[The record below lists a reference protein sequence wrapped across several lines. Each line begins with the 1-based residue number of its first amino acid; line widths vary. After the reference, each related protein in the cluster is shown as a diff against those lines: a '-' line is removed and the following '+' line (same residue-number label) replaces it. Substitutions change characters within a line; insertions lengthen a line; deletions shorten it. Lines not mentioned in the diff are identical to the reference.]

1 MASNMLKGKGGAFAY
16 GGLVVLIVMAVALS
30 ALSGYIDNKLRQN
43 GEQQATTF
51 TEQMG
56 SFVGEKVEDIQNAI
70 GAFTIQSDDPALV
83 QPALAAL
90 RDRFGFYGVAFARMD
105 GTGVTA
111 GGESFDVAQLGDE
124 EVALSQ
130 GVPGYSESFQ
140 TPDGVYARLAQ
151 EPLYLDGRQAGALYV
166 VIPLTAFS
174 TDAAEVTKGVIGDTL
189 LFDGRTGEVLLNFGE
204 TATADEGSSVYDFV
218 GGALAAA
225 ARAPGKNS
233 QAPTEELDALRRA
246 VLAGRSALVVGS
258 VNGRESYLCVSP
270 TGRGSWYVCNV
281 ISVEAV
287 RAEASVV
294 SAVFTTVFALSG
306 ACVLLGVG
314 VAVALYRKQ
323 ARERDVEMKQHL
335 YQALSDSLDFGVA
348 LYSPSDGVVTPI
360 VAKSADI
367 FGIGFDEL
375 VSDPRKAEDL
385 GFSEQGCTLLR
396 RIQADDI
403 HFFEHGE
410 FCLSHPSSGRARY
423 VEYTVRPLRYEGKGQ
438 VLVIMRDVTE
448 ANLIQLSM
456 KDAMES
462 AEAANRAKS
471 EFLSRMSHEIRT
483 PMNVIIGKLHL
494 ARRHRDDPERMAR
507 SLDDI
512 ERASDHLLELINGVL
527 DISKIESGKV
537 NFVDRPFNLA
547 RLLDSLAAVVEPQCA
562 AKGQTYRLVTEGP
575 VDALFVG
582 DELRMRQLLVNL
594 LTNAVKYTEEGGH
607 VTLEVRVAPSLA
619 AGYESITLVVSDDG
633 IGMAPE
639 FVEHLFEPFVMEGRS
654 RSEGTGLG
662 MPIVKHIV
670 NSMGGDIHVETAV
683 GRGTTYTIVVN
694 KKMLTEGE
702 RDGLAPRG
710 AEGAA
715 MVAGAEVVED
725 AAAAAGAEAAEAATA
740 IPAAPR
746 SSRAPVPQ
754 EAAPAADPA
763 GSSDPARAASDG
775 CAPAV
780 PRPGAG
786 GPAVAPAARSAASAG
801 TVALTPDPAASPTPG
816 PAAPAPGP
824 AGPVEAFDFAGV
836 RVLLAEDSDLNAE
849 IATELLSEEGMVVD
863 WAEDG
868 QAACDMFAASALGF
882 YDVVLMDVRM
892 PRKTGL
898 EATAAIRAMGRPDAA
913 TVPIIAM
920 SANAFADDVL
930 ASLKSGMNAHL
941 SKPINLAEVLATIA
955 REVSA
960 RR

>member
-1 MASNMLKGKGGAFAY
+1 M
-16 GGLVVLIVMAVALS
+16 
-30 ALSGYIDNKLRQN
+30 
-43 GEQQATTF
+43 
-51 TEQMG
+51 
-56 SFVGEKVEDIQNAI
+56 
-70 GAFTIQSDDPALV
+70 
-83 QPALAAL
+83 
-90 RDRFGFYGVAFARMD
+90 
-105 GTGVTA
+105 
-111 GGESFDVAQLGDE
+111 
-124 EVALSQ
+124 
-130 GVPGYSESFQ
+130 
-140 TPDGVYARLAQ
+140 
-151 EPLYLDGRQAGALYV
+151 
-166 VIPLTAFS
+166 
-174 TDAAEVTKGVIGDTL
+174 
-189 LFDGRTGEVLLNFGE
+189 
-204 TATADEGSSVYDFV
+204 
-218 GGALAAA
+218 
-225 ARAPGKNS
+225 
-233 QAPTEELDALRRA
+233 
-246 VLAGRSALVVGS
+246 
-258 VNGRESYLCVSP
+258 
-270 TGRGSWYVCNV
+270 
-281 ISVEAV
+281 
-287 RAEASVV
+287 
-294 SAVFTTVFALSG
+294 
-306 ACVLLGVG
+306 
-314 VAVALYRKQ
+314 
-323 ARERDVEMKQHL
+323 
-335 YQALSDSLDFGVA
+335 
-348 LYSPSDGVVTPI
+348 
-360 VAKSADI
+360 
-367 FGIGFDEL
+367 
-375 VSDPRKAEDL
+375 
-385 GFSEQGCTLLR
+385 
-396 RIQADDI
+396 
-403 HFFEHGE
+403 
-410 FCLSHPSSGRARY
+410 
-423 VEYTVRPLRYEGKGQ
+423 
-438 VLVIMRDVTE
+438 
-448 ANLIQLSM
+448 
-456 KDAMES
+456 
-462 AEAANRAKS
+462 
-471 EFLSRMSHEIRT
+471 
-483 PMNVIIGKLHL
+483 
-494 ARRHRDDPERMAR
+494 
-507 SLDDI
+507 
-512 ERASDHLLELINGVL
+512 
-527 DISKIESGKV
+527 
-537 NFVDRPFNLA
+537 
-547 RLLDSLAAVVEPQCA
+547 
-562 AKGQTYRLVTEGP
+562 
-575 VDALFVG
+575 
-582 DELRMRQLLVNL
+582 
-594 LTNAVKYTEEGGH
+594 
-607 VTLEVRVAPSLA
+607 
-619 AGYESITLVVSDDG
+619 
-633 IGMAPE
+633 
-639 FVEHLFEPFVMEGRS
+639 
-654 RSEGTGLG
+654 
-662 MPIVKHIV
+662 
-670 NSMGGDIHVETAV
+670 

>member
-16 GGLVVLIVMAVALS
+16 GGLVVLIVMAV

-547 RLLDSLAAVVEPQCA
+547 RLLDSLADVVEPQCA

-715 MVAGAEVVED
+715 MAAGAEAAKGAAMTAGAEVVED
-725 AAAAAGAEAAEAATA
+725 AAAATGAEVAEAAAAV
-740 IPAAPR
+740 PAAPR
-746 SSRAPVPQ
+746 PPRAPVPQ

-763 GSSDPARAASDG
+763 GSSDPVGAANDG
-775 CAPAV
+775 RAPAV

-801 TVALTPDPAASPTPG
+801 
-816 PAAPAPGP
+816 PAAPTP
-824 AGPVEAFDFAGV
+824 GPVEAFDFAGV

>member
-16 GGLVVLIVMAVALS
+16 GGLVVLIVMAVAPS

-710 AEGAA
+710 AEGVA
-715 MVAGAEVVED
+715 MAAGAEVVED
-725 AAAAAGAEAAEAATA
+725 AAAV
-740 IPAAPR
+740 PAAPR
-746 SSRAPVPQ
+746 SPRAPVPQ

-763 GSSDPARAASDG
+763 GSSDPVGAANDG

-786 GPAVAPAARSAASAG
+786 GPEVAPAARSAASAG
-801 TVALTPDPAASPTPG
+801 PAA
-816 PAAPAPGP
+816 P

-868 QAACDMFAASALGF
+868 QTACDMFAASALGF

-941 SKPINLAEVLATIA
+941 SKPINLTEVLATIA

>member
-694 KKMLTEGE
+694 KRMLTEGE

-710 AEGAA
+710 AEGVA
-715 MVAGAEVVED
+715 MAAGAEVVED
-725 AAAAAGAEAAEAATA
+725 AAAV
-740 IPAAPR
+740 PAAPR
-746 SSRAPVPQ
+746 SPRAPVPQ

-763 GSSDPARAASDG
+763 GSSDPVGAANDG

-786 GPAVAPAARSAASAG
+786 GPEVAPAARSAASAG
-801 TVALTPDPAASPTPG
+801 PAA
-816 PAAPAPGP
+816 P

-868 QAACDMFAASALGF
+868 QTACDMFAASALGF